1 MLKTKKTIV
10 TKVISFILSMLIL
23 FYAVPSVVYS
33 ETIDALSNLGED
45 GSSTSS
51 ENSSAGTDFVLPLY
65 EVEELREESVKHFK
79 LSDGSYVAAQYNYP
93 VHYDD
98 GSGKLLD
105 IDNALSEGSGGVYAN
120 KNARIKFAKKITG
133 NESLFTLHDG
143 NTKITFS
150 LIGARKG
157 TKGAVTNGKDSKED
171 TELQKMLNLENLSS
185 SIIYKDILDGV
196 DLEYV
201 AESLNI
207 KENVIVKE
215 KKEEYTYTFEIKLNG
230 LTAALNASG
239 DIEITE
245 NGTDE
250 IKYVIPAP
258 VIFDAEGVY
267 AESGVG
273 SYALSD
279 GGNGKYTLALNVSS
293 EWMNAEERAFPVT
306 VDPTV
311 KVSNS
316 NVVDLTISSSNPDT
330 ALHSENYLLVADETI
345 AYWRTTSLPTLPAAA
360 YITSSSITLYTNV
373 FCFNEYVCSY
383 DVVSAWSKT
392 NITWNTHTAAT
403 GTKGKLAAAPTDYEV
418 LSSQGAY
425 TWDITP
431 IVRKWYSGT
440 NFGVAFQKA
449 PDLSAAATFHSS
461 ESSNT
466 SYAPSLTVSY
476 VGMGGVEDYW
486 SYSSHS
492 IGVAGS
498 GSINLAS
505 GFLTLAIPTLSTTD
519 SLMPFTATLV
529 YNSGMANK
537 DYVYGN
543 TDTGNTVDYMPLGFK
558 LNICETVIEKYYTDS
573 AGQAS
578 WYYVYADADGTEHS
592 FYQVD
597 QNVEI
602 YYDDSG
608 LQKVLVYNT
617 DDTIT
622 ITDDSK
628 TTKKFIL
635 SPASGADKWY
645 LKEITDK
652 NGNSVIFTFDSSPK
666 PTKVSIKPNGSSQ
679 IDFLEL
685 YYYSTGKLRMVYN
698 PTSKDAVVFRYSG
711 TYYGSISSSSTEY
724 LRQIDYAHGTDSVTL
739 DNWNSFANSESST
752 TNITVDATAT
762 YTYNSSGYIT
772 AAKDLLASQSIG
784 YSWSSKKVTGIN
796 QASISGTAGQTVS
809 YTYGNGYTDVTSTGS
824 DDLPDT
830 DDDIITRYVF
840 DSYGRAKSIYST
852 SSDGTDIYGA
862 TVGEYETQENVKNN
876 LKEKTAL
883 GGSSV
888 NYLLNGGFEE
898 YSLSTGFAHWEMT
911 GGAKRQASSYGHEG
925 ENDVNLCLTSQ
936 KTSASISQYVFLKA
950 GKYTLSMPYKTTN
963 SDNCSA
969 LVSITSVAGSGFS
982 HTEKISLSQN
992 YSNGTAPVFST
1003 SFEFPSYTNGGDR
1016 LKITIQMTASVAPS
1030 TAANLSIDC
1039 VMLEKNIGASDYSL
1053 VQYGGFEASGINS
1066 SGTVTPISSYW
1077 TTEAGTAPTLVTDS
1091 AFGNVVQINGK
1102 INESKYIKQSIFSAF
1117 NPEDATAKN
1126 YPSGRDF
1133 IVSGFAKA
1141 TDAMPSQ
1148 IASFNIE
1155 IKITYNDG
1163 YSSRT
1168 ESKSFP
1174 FVPSCNGWQ
1183 FAGGMLTLENV
1194 YVTAI
1199 DVYCNFSNQVGS
1211 VCFDNISVTTAYN
1224 NDVERFSYYENGL
1237 LAKKES
1243 FFYTEY
1249 YEYDGNRNLSRVA
1262 NNRGEITDY
1271 VYTGKN
1277 QVDYILEYTF
1287 TYNGWTDYPFHLE
1300 DPDAVIAKTAKYK
1313 TDYTYNT
1320 CGLLTSTQ
1328 SYPIDNNLS
1337 RISGSERLYH
1347 AYIYDTAAGSK
1358 IFGALTWEWDE
1369 LDVDIKY
1376 YYDSKDGKLL
1386 ATVNSDEDTGVCYT
1400 YDGMGNLTGV
1410 MPATYTSTY
1419 VPITDAENVSYTYN
1433 GRNLLSTITT
1443 ESTTYSFSYD
1453 VFGNATSVNAGNNE
1467 LAEYTYNQ
1475 RNGKLNKTTYG
1486 NGFVVEYVY
1495 NDVELLTEIWY
1506 TKGAEPKY
1514 LAYEYE
1520 YTSDGQVYKF
1530 IDNVNERSTIY
1541 KYDSNNRLV
1550 DFIEYDNS
1558 DLYHEYSSS
1567 MYYNDKGEL
1576 SSVYYYLNFQNGT
1589 AENDYFRV
1597 YNSYSYENDGR
1608 LLFTRT
1614 ITGNTDGNE
1623 YYYYDEYDRVNKK
1636 VNSFSVTGN
1645 TSNHFTNQLDY
1656 TFATYGDRTS
1666 SWVKTY
1672 TSTVN
1677 SGTALTYTYTYDQN
1691 GNITK
1696 VVYSTGKEIRYVY
1709 DDLSQLIREDNGLLN
1724 KTYVYTYDNAGNI
1737 TSKKTYALTAAGTTP
1752 TSPTST
1758 YNYGYSSDWGDKL
1771 TSYRGVSITYDAM
1784 GNPLSYYNG
1793 SSYTFSWTGRQL
1805 TGASK
1810 GGVNY
1815 SFTYNDEGIRTSK
1828 TKNGVITTYYLDG
1841 SRIVAEETSG
1851 NVTVYLYDSEGLPIG
1866 MQYHAASYAED
1877 AWDIYWYE
1885 KNLQGDIVAVY
1896 NQSGTKLIS
1905 YTYDAWGNI
1914 SATYYNSGSS
1924 TTATKNPFRYRGY
1937 YYDVDLELYYL
1948 QTRYY
1953 DANTGRFISPDTES
1967 VISAT
1972 PDALTDKNLYAYCDN
1987 NPVMR
1992 RDDDGEFWNV
2002 IAGAVIGAA
2011 INVFASA
2018 TTALLNGEE
2027 YTWKNALL
2035 DGVSGAVS
2043 GALASTGLGVVGQT
2057 IAGGIVSGATSIAS
2071 DLVNGESIN
2080 WTRAANATALGMATG
2095 YLGGAGVRANAA
2107 VKKADST
2114 CIKVLNKVESG
2125 GYATVKG
2132 AKSAMTQAINGL
2144 NKALNPVV
2152 KQTFKTFTRSA
2163 YIGAGGMYAYD
2174 YLNR

>member
-33 ETIDALSNLGED
+33 ETIDALSSLG
-45 GSSTSS
+45 GSESVTAENPSS
-51 ENSSAGTDFVLPLY
+51 DKADFKLPLY

-120 KNARIKFAKKITG
+120 KNSRIKFAKKITG

-150 LIGARKG
+150 LIGAKKG

-258 VIFDAEGVY
+258 VIYDAEGVY
-267 AESGVG
+267 AECGIG
-273 SYALSD
+273 NYGLTD

-311 KVSNS
+311 KLSNS

-652 NGNSVIFTFDSSPK
+652 NGNSVIFTFDSSLK

-762 YTYNSSGYIT
+762 YSYDSFGCIT
-772 AAKDLLASQSIG
+772 NAKDLLAGQRFYYNWVNNSV
-784 YSWSSKKVTGIN
+784 SKIMHLST
-796 QASISGTAGQTVS
+796 SGVSGQTLS
-809 YTYGNGYTDVTSTGS
+809 YSYYNGYTDVTSSGNDEAIGT
-824 DDLPDT
+824 T
-830 DDDIITRYVF
+830 DDIITRYVF
-840 DSYGRAKSIYST
+840 DTFGRCKSVYSS
-852 SSDGTDIYGA
+852 SSDGTEIYGA
-862 TVGEYETQENVKNN
+862 TVGEYENDVKVKNN
-876 LKEKTAL
+876 LKSQAAL
-883 GGSSV
+883 GGSAV
-888 NYLLNGGFEE
+888 NYILNGSFEKASGSTE
-898 YSLSTGFAHWEMT
+898 FDNWTVSGNVNRIQMKVDGAEGLYSAKFAPT
-911 GGAKRQASSYGHEG
+911 AASPAY
-925 ENDVNLCLTSQ
+925 
-936 KTSASISQYVFLKA
+936 ISQSLYLPA
-950 GKYTLSMPYKTTN
+950 GTYTLSMQYKTQTA
-963 SDNCSA
+963 SKVQGTVT
-969 LVSITSVAGSGFS
+969 VSSIAGSGFTHS
-982 HTEKISLSQN
+982 EAVSMNKDYSTGTSCFFSTTFDVPAYTGGNDRVKVTIKFTASQN
-992 YSNGTAPVFST
+992 QTTAPDILV
-1003 SFEFPSYTNGGDR
+1003 DR
-1016 LKITIQMTASVAPS
+1016 
-1030 TAANLSIDC
+1030 
-1039 VMLEKNIGASDYSL
+1039 VMLEKNIGNTEYSL
-1053 VQYGGFEASGINS
+1053 VSYGSFDTVGLNS
-1066 SGTVTPISSYW
+1066 SGAQIPLSSYW
-1077 TTEAGTAPTLVTDS
+1077 STETGAAPTVATDTQ
-1091 AFGNVVQINGK
+1091 FGNVAK
-1102 INESKYIKQSIFSAF
+1102 ITGNVTSDKYIMQRIYEAEASELSSLRSSASAQ
-1117 NPEDATAKN
+1117 D
-1126 YPSGRDF
+1126 Y
-1133 IVSGFAKA
+1133 IVSGFAKS
-1141 TDAMPSQ
+1141 DGAMLPSD
-1148 IASFNIE
+1148 SLFE
-1155 IKITYNDG
+1155 LEVKITYYKNGTD
-1163 YSSRT
+1163 RT
-1168 ESKSFP
+1168 EVEKFG
-1174 FVPSCNGWQ
+1174 FVPGYVGWQ
-1183 FAGGMLTLENV
+1183 FTGGAFRTEDV
-1194 YVTAI
+1194 CVKYI
-1199 DVYCNFSNQVGS
+1199 DIYCRYSNQIGTAY
-1211 VCFDNISVTTAYN
+1211 FDNISVTN
-1224 NDVERFSYYENGL
+1224 VLDESVESYDYYKEGILAGL
-1237 LAKKES
+1237 VKKKS
-1243 FFYTEY
+1243 NKFYTEY
-1249 YEYDGNRNLSRVA
+1249 YEYYDNRNLRRVA
-1262 NNRGEITDY
+1262 NNLGEITDY
-1271 VYTGKN
+1271 YYTSN
-1277 QVDYILEYTF
+1277 NLVNCYIEYDF
-1287 TYNGWTDYPFHLE
+1287 ENEDGRGIYPEDLA
-1300 DPDAVIAKTAKYK
+1300 DPDSAIEKTPKLK
-1313 TDYTYNT
+1313 TDYVYNAY
-1320 CGLLTSTQ
+1320 GLVTQ
-1328 SYPIDNNLS
+1328 TESYPINDSLS
-1337 RISGSERLYH
+1337 KISGSKRLYH
-1347 AYIYDTAAGSK
+1347 RYVYNTTSGSK

-1369 LDVDIKY
+1369 LDVDIRY

-1400 YDGMGNLTGV
+1400 YDEMGNLTGV
-1410 MPATYTSTY
+1410 MPATFVGSSAYEE
-1419 VPITDAENVSYTYN
+1419 VTDAESVSYTYN
-1433 GRNLLSTITT
+1433 DRNLLSTITT
-1443 ESTTYSFSYD
+1443 ESTTYTFTYD
-1453 VFGNATSVNAGNNE
+1453 VFGNTASVTAGENE

-1475 RNGKLNKTTYG
+1475 NNGKLNKITYG
-1486 NGFVVEYVY
+1486 NGFSVSYVY
-1495 NDVELLTEIWY
+1495 NVLELLTEVWY
-1506 TKGAEPKY
+1506 NYTDGTSENV
-1514 LAYEYE
+1514 YEYE
-1520 YTSDGQVYKF
+1520 YTADGQVYRF
-1530 IDNVNERSTIY
+1530 IDNLAGKTTKY
-1541 KYDSNNRLV
+1541 KYDVNNRV
-1550 DFIEYDNS
+1550 VGIVEYKNGDA
-1558 DLYHEYSSS
+1558 YHTNASQNAYDDQGQLEETYF
-1567 MYYNDKGEL
+1567 
-1576 SSVYYYLNFQNGT
+1576 FQNLSET
-1589 AENDYFRV
+1589 NAAIQ
-1597 YNSYSYENDGR
+1597 SYSYKYETDGR
-1608 LLFTRT
+1608 LKCLDIGTSISIKNLT
-1614 ITGNTDGNE
+1614 YGSEE
-1623 YYYYDEYDRVNKK
+1623 YEYDVYDRVEKQT
-1636 VNSFSVTGN
+1636 NSFRLYSGSTTG
-1645 TSNHFTNQLDY
+1645 FTNEIGY
-1656 TFATYGDRTS
+1656 TYKTYSDRTS
-1666 SWVKTY
+1666 SWVASY

-1696 VVYSTGKEIRYVY
+1696 IVYSTGQEIRYVY
-1709 DDLSQLIREDNGLLN
+1709 DDLSQLIREDNGLIN
-1724 KTYVYTYDNAGNI
+1724 KTYVYTYDFAGNI
-1737 TSKKTYALTAAGTTP
+1737 TQKQVFALTAAGTTP
-1752 TSPTST
+1752 SSPTST
-1758 YNYGYSSDWGDKL
+1758 YNYGYASGWGDRL
-1771 TSYRGVSITYDAM
+1771 TSYNGQTIEYDVI
-1784 GNPLSYYNG
+1784 GNPTIYYNG
-1793 SSYTFSWTGRQL
+1793 SSYNFTWTGRQL
-1805 TGASK
+1805 TGATK
-1810 GGVNY
+1810 GGVSY
-1815 SFTYNDEGIRTSK
+1815 SFTYNDEGMRTSK
-1828 TKNGVITTYYLDG
+1828 TKNGVTTTYYLEG
-1841 SRIVAEETSG
+1841 SRIVAEET
-1851 NVTVYLYDSEGLPIG
+1851 NDNLTVYIYDASGMPVG
-1866 MQYHAASYAED
+1866 MQYCQNSSTST
-1877 AWDIYWYE
+1877 AWEVYWFE
-1885 KNLQGDIVAVY
+1885 RNLQGDIVAVY
-1896 NQSGTKLIS
+1896 SSEGVKLVE
-1905 YTYDAWGNI
+1905 YKYDAWGNTTV
-1914 SATYYNSGSS
+1914 TYYNSGSS

-1937 YYDVDLELYYL
+1937 YYDVDLGLYYL

-1953 DANTGRFISPDTES
+1953 DSNTGRFISPDKY
-1967 VISAT
+1967 ISTGKRLTGYNMYSYCGNNPIMRVDPTGEAWWCWVLVVAVVAVVVAAVEYNT
-1972 PDALTDKNLYAYCDN
+1972 PDEEEHYSRNELNIEFPDTYDKEDDFFEGWNDTVSANCHQFTAPNRDN
-1987 NPVMR
+1987 KKFVSPDGKYEVIYDANNKRVDDP
-1992 RDDDGEFWNV
+1992 RDMGTYNFVPSGDSK
-2002 IAGAVIGAA
+2002 IGHF
-2011 INVFASA
+2011 IKDVLPWIKYGNSPED
-2018 TTALLNGEE
+2018 TT
-2027 YTWKNALL
+2027 TPWQRIWSFM
-2035 DGVSGAVS
+2035 GVYV
-2043 GALASTGLGVVGQT
+2043 
-2057 IAGGIVSGATSIAS
+2057 
-2071 DLVNGESIN
+2071 
-2080 WTRAANATALGMATG
+2080 
-2095 YLGGAGVRANAA
+2095 
-2107 VKKADST
+2107 
-2114 CIKVLNKVESG
+2114 
-2125 GYATVKG
+2125 
-2132 AKSAMTQAINGL
+2132 
-2144 NKALNPVV
+2144 
-2152 KQTFKTFTRSA
+2152 
-2163 YIGAGGMYAYD
+2163 
-2174 YLNR
+2174 